1 MSLPADGAFGCP
13 TCGTPA
19 MPGARFCFNCGTPL
33 SGNES
38 ERSLDPGT
46 ERRVVTVLF
55 GDLTD
60 FTAWAEELD
69 PERVGV
75 VTGRLLT
82 ALSEAVTDV
91 GGHVDKLTGD
101 GIMAVFGAPVAH
113 EDDPERAVRAAAA
126 MQRAVR
132 LLVADES
139 GGGRALGLR
148 VGMNTGEGLAGVH
161 AGLSYTV
168 IGDTVNTAARLS
180 DAAGSGAVWGGQE
193 TALAT
198 MSVASWRG
206 PPPRLGEGQ

>member
-1 MSLPADGAFGCP
+1 MTTVDGTAFTCAA
-13 TCGTPA
+13 CGTPA
-19 MPGARFCFNCGTPL
+19 VPGARFCFNCGAPIDRPDSDRVT
-33 SGNES
+33 
-38 ERSLDPGT
+38 DVGT

-75 VTGRLLT
+75 VTGRLLA
-82 ALSEAVTDV
+82 ALSDAVADV

-113 EDDPERAVRAAAA
+113 EDDPERAVRAAVA
-126 MQRAVR
+126 MQHAVR
-132 LLVADES
+132 RLIADES
-139 GGGRALGLR
+139 GGGRPLGLR
-148 VGMNTGEGLAGVH
+148 VGLNTGEVLAGVH

-180 DAAGSGAVWGGQE
+180 DAAGSGAVWAGHD
-193 TALAT
+193 TAPAT
-198 MSVASWRG
+198 MGLASWRAL
-206 PPPRLGEGQ
+206 PPVR